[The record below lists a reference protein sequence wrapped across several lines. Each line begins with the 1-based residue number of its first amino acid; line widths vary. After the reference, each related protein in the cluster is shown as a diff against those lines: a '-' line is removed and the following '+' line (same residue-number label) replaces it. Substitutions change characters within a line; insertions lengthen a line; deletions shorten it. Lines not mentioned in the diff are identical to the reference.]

1 MMDEVLDAFE
11 QAVGNIKLSSPKI
24 PYISNVTG
32 EMITANEATSPSYW
46 AQHLRS
52 TVQFSKG
59 LSEIF
64 HLKM

>member
-32 EMITANEATSPSYW
+32 EMITANQATSPSYW

-52 TVQFSKG
+52 
-59 LSEIF
+59 LSNF
-64 HLKM
+64 QRDYLKFFI